1 MFVRAAE
8 ERRPGC
14 VLLSQMTRA
23 GSVVTIAT
31 CRQTGRPIMPPRVK
45 GDHADERAKRSCVV
59 VDGGMPD
66 AASSEIVRSI
76 LLRLGTNLV
85 VSVIL

>member
-1 MFVRAAE
+1 M
-8 ERRPGC
+8 
-14 VLLSQMTRA
+14 
-23 GSVVTIAT
+23 
-31 CRQTGRPIMPPRVK
+31 
-45 GDHADERAKRSCVV
+45 
-59 VDGGMPD
+59 GGMPD